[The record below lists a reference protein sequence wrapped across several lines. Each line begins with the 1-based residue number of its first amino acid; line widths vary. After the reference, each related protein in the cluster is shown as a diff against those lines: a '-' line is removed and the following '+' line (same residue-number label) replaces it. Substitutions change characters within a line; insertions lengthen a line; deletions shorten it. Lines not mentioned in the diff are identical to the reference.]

1 MMWYLLIYGK
11 SEYYAYAYLS
21 DKTENI
27 GYLELPAFQYINI
40 GFSMRLPYVGY
51 ANIDNNK

>member
-1 MMWYLLIYGK
+1 MWSLLIYGK

-40 GFSMRLPYVGY
+40 NFSMRLPYLGY
-51 ANIDNNK
+51 ANTDNNK